1 MKRLRTLVFLIVL
14 VVIAALLIVM
24 RPRRYEATFYPMG
37 GIPFKIVTYGRNIF
51 EFDSDLNAVEKRVAE
66 LEAVFN
72 RYKKGSELSRLNR
85 QAGVAPFVISADMQ
99 RVLSLSRRWHRVSGG
114 AFDPSV
120 VPLIDL
126 WKRAGESG
134 RSPTADEVDAAR
146 GLVGLDHV
154 SMVSGDRILF
164 ATEGMGLDLGAIA
177 KGLIVDAAVDLL
189 RQRGVKKGLVEG
201 GGDAYAFGGGTF
213 RFGIQDPEVK
223 DALIGTI
230 EVNEGAVVSSGDYER
245 YMVIGDKRYSHI
257 VDPRTGYPADT
268 GLVSA
273 TVVGGSAADA
283 DALATAL
290 MVLGLEK
297 GVELLGRLGGVGA
310 VLIKK
315 GDAGFEVWSSQDLTG
330 RLNLVGDWQGRLHTF

>member
-51 EFDSDLNAVEKRVAE
+51 EFDADLNTVEKRVAE

-72 RYKKGSELSRLNR
+72 RHSRSSELSRLNR
-85 QAGVAPFVISADMQ
+85 QAGVAPFKVSDDMQ
-99 RVLSLSRRWHRVSGG
+99 RILSISRRWYRVSGG
-114 AFDPSV
+114 VFDPSV

-126 WKRAGESG
+126 WNRVGENG
-134 RSPTADEVDAAR
+134 WSPTADEVNAAR

-154 SMVSGDRILF
+154 STVSGDRVLF
-164 ATEGMGLDLGAIA
+164 ATEGMGLDFGAIA
-177 KGLIVDAAVDLL
+177 KGLIVDAAVELL
-189 RQRGVKKGLVEG
+189 RQRGVERGLVEA

-213 RFGIQDPEVK
+213 RFGIQDPQVK
-223 DALIGTI
+223 DALMGTI

-245 YMVIGDKRYSHI
+245 YTVIGGKRYSHI

-273 TVVGGSAADA
+273 TVVGGDAADA
-283 DALATAL
+283 DALATSL

-297 GVELLGRLGGVGA
+297 GVELLGKLGGVGA

-315 GDAGFEVWSSQDLTG
+315 KGEDFEVLASKNLAG